1 MFFSKPNSTT
11 LLRFEPFE
19 QASCVL
25 ALRIKRNGGKEG
37 NSIANCPLRLETLVF
52 VFWNVYVYE
61 WRMYMKHNV
70 YTQWQELSEL
80 MELQFIV
87 NANFDAWIIQSLH
100 NLYRKLR
107 TLKRP

>member
-52 VFWNVYVYE
+52 VFIH
-61 WRMYMKHNV
+61 MKHNV